1 MNIDGANIDT
11 VEDRLDKLTEVVER
25 LNKTTV
31 ELMNRTNMVR
41 TTMQPYPHPVPI
53 HQPTPFP
60 NYTPYP
66 ITGTAYSNY
75 EKKPYSP
82 TDKPYG
88 EFDIEV
94 KSRTLVP
101 TSNDIIVA
109 KFKSTQ
115 GTRVFLTVER
125 GTMGGRNEYEV
136 VLRIENLELSVFSG
150 GPLAT
155 MIIRLKEYSFDA
167 IYKNDTDDFQK
178 LVTVVEM
185 LNKTI
190 FAIPKNR
197 KPTKLV
203 IDRDFELYPDA
214 NTDLLSLTVQDDNES
229 TSNVTY
235 TYNAKG
241 HSPVYITK

>member
-1 MNIDGANIDT
+1 
-11 VEDRLDKLTEVVER
+11 
-25 LNKTTV
+25 
-31 ELMNRTNMVR
+31 
-41 TTMQPYPHPVPI
+41 
-53 HQPTPFP
+53 
-60 NYTPYP
+60 
-66 ITGTAYSNY
+66 
-75 EKKPYSP
+75 
-82 TDKPYG
+82 
-88 EFDIEV
+88 
-94 KSRTLVP
+94 
-101 TSNDIIVA
+101 
-109 KFKSTQ
+109 
-115 GTRVFLTVER
+115 
-125 GTMGGRNEYEV
+125 MGGRNEYEV

-241 HSPVYITK
+241 HSPVYTTK